1 MEESIGRDTA
11 PTTEAGAPDAGQLDS
26 PELVAPAAHT
36 SRARRRRRVRR
47 LRDLPPSIM
56 REDTGITDL
65 DELQRALDPL
75 DPRRPGRPTGDPLDP
90 DGGVDLRL
98 PRP

>member
-1 MEESIGRDTA
+1 MERSIGRDTA
-11 PTTEAGAPDAGQLDS
+11 PTTEAGASGAGQLDS
-26 PELVAPAAHT
+26 PELVAPAHT
-36 SRARRRRRVRR
+36 PELDAEVARR
-47 LRDLPPSIM
+47 LRDLPPATW

-90 DGGVDLRL
+90 DGGVI
-98 PRP
+98 

>member
-11 PTTEAGAPDAGQLDS
+11 PTTEAGAPDAGPLDS
-26 PELVAPAAHT
+26 PGPAAPAIHT
-36 SRARRRRRVRR
+36 PDPAVDVRRR
-47 LRDLPPSIM
+47 LRDLPPSMM

-75 DPRRPGRPTGDPLDP
+75 DPRRPRRPTGDPLDP
-90 DGGVDLRL
+90 DGGVI
-98 PRP
+98 

>member
-11 PTTEAGAPDAGQLDS
+11 PTTEAAAPDAGQLDS
-26 PELVAPAAHT
+26 PELVAPALQT
-36 SRARRRRRVRR
+36 SQLEADVARR
-47 LRDLPPSIM
+47 LRDLPPSTL

-65 DELQRALDPL
+65 DELQRELDPL

-90 DGGVDLRL
+90 DGGVI
-98 PRP
+98 

>member
-11 PTTEAGAPDAGQLDS
+11 PTTEADAPDAGQLDP
-26 PELVAPAAHT
+26 PELVAPAPHT
-36 SRARRRRRVRR
+36 PQLDADVRRR

-65 DELQRALDPL
+65 DELQRAVDPL
-75 DPRRPGRPTGDPLDP
+75 DPRMPGRPTGDPLDP
-90 DGGVDLRL
+90 AGGVI
-98 PRP
+98 